1 MTGSKQLSNK
11 LKSTPKS
18 IHTKSVTQNTTGSAQ
33 NNENNEEL
41 VVIIKGII
49 KEEFKEHERKIN
61 EEFKEHEKKIPARKH
76 QWTSRKNI

>member
-1 MTGSKQLSNK
+1 MTGSKQLANK

-18 IHTKSVTQNTTGSAQ
+18 IHTKSVTQNTPTGSAQ

-49 KEEFKEHERKIN
+49 KE
-61 EEFKEHEKKIPARKH
+61 
-76 QWTSRKNI
+76 